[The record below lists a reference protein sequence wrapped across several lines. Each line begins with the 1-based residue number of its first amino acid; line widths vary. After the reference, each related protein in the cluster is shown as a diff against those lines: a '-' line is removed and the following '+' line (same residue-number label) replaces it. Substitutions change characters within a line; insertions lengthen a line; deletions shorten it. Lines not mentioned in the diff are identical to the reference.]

1 MHVIKDPEVAKL
13 FADDTRRR
21 MLHLLV
27 HHEMSTT
34 GLAKALGKS
43 HSSIVHHLSLLKE
56 AGLVE
61 ETRSEKVR
69 NMVQPFY
76 RSVGRRFHISYS
88 LSEALA
94 DDEDYSAW
102 QEASIQRL
110 VDGLE
115 AFDLHVPEGKEDRIK
130 ELIQTCYLRE
140 QKAFEESL
148 EQRKKP
154 VKLGRHASMS
164 LVRIISHIKLAQ
176 DDEHKKA
183 IEELQELLRLK
194 TNEAE
199 TH

>member
-164 LVRIISHIKLAQ
+164 LVRIISHIKLAH
-176 DDEHKKA
+176 DNEHKKA

>member
-43 HSSIVHHLSLLKE
+43 HSSIVHHLSLLKK